1 MKGSGAGLASPHLP
15 EGYDLCEMLDI
26 AGDSKVF
33 KRIALCSLLVVAGM
47 IVLGAF
53 AGPEASSAFS
63 GGFAKGMFAVFV
75 TVAGIVVYIFAH
87 EWVHGIFI
95 RFFTGEHAEYGFI
108 RDMGVAY
115 AKSSWF
121 FTRRAY
127 IVIAL
132 APVIVWG
139 IILTLLMDDVP
150 GEFFWCLYII
160 QIFNIS
166 GSAGDFYTVWRV
178 TRMPKGVLI
187 YDEGAS
193 MKFFAP
199 VKFLQ

>member
-1 MKGSGAGLASPHLP
+1 MKGSGAGLAYPHLP

-87 EWVHGIFI
+87 EWVHGVFI
-95 RFFTGEHAEYGFI
+95 RLFTGEPAEY
-108 RDMGVAY
+108 
-115 AKSSWF
+115 
-121 FTRRAY
+121 
-127 IVIAL
+127 
-132 APVIVWG
+132 
-139 IILTLLMDDVP
+139 
-150 GEFFWCLYII
+150 
-160 QIFNIS
+160 
-166 GSAGDFYTVWRV
+166 
-178 TRMPKGVLI
+178 
-187 YDEGAS
+187 
-193 MKFFAP
+193 
-199 VKFLQ
+199 